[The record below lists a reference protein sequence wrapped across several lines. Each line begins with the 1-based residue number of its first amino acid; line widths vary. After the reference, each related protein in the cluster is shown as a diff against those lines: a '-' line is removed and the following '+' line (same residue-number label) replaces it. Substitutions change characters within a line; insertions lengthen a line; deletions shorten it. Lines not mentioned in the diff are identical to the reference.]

1 MQNLQ
6 TLEITC
12 GSGLAREE
20 AVTFNTKLA
29 ATPITQKRR
38 FHPRQKRHRPV
49 PQRKSV
55 HEQGD
60 QDDDRDR
67 YAEKEQQ

>member
-1 MQNLQ
+1 MRIPVGAGEACDL
-6 TLEITC
+6 
-12 GSGLAREE
+12 LALSPPQKN
-20 AVTFNTKLA
+20 A
-29 ATPITQKRR
+29 KRR
-38 FHPRQKRHRPV
+38 FYPRQKRQRHV

>member
-1 MQNLQ
+1 MWERACSRWRPDSHHQSEYQ
-6 TLEITC
+6 PDD
-12 GSGLAREE
+12 
-20 AVTFNTKLA
+20 K
-29 ATPITQKRR
+29 KRR
-38 FHPRQKRHRPV
+38 FHQRQKRQRHV